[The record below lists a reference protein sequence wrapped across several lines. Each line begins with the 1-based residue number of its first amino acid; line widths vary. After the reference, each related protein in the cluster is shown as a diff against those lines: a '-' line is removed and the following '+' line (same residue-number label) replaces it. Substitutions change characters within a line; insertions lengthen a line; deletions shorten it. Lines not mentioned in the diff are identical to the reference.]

1 MSATVADRCRR
12 CGTKMRN
19 SRKVCPCCGYDI
31 NEPEPEMLSEK
42 PLDSDKPSAHQI
54 RKVTAKAGV
63 KMCAICMSSVP
74 EEQLIDQDN
83 QKICPTCADSL
94 KSKAAKKAAGAPPK

>member
-31 NEPEPEMLSEK
+31 SGPEPEAE
-42 PLDSDKPSAHQI
+42 PETDAERPSGHQI

-63 KMCAICMSSVP
+63 KMCAICMSSVN
-74 EEQLIDQDN
+74 EAELLDQDG
-83 QKICPTCADSL
+83 QKICPTCAENL
-94 KSKAAKKAAGAPPK
+94 KNKAMRKAAGGGPPK

>member
-31 NEPEPEMLSEK
+31 TGPEPEPEKE
-42 PLDSDKPSAHQI
+42 SDVERPSAHQI

-74 EEQLIDQDN
+74 EGELMEQEG
-83 QKICPTCADSL
+83 QKICPTCAENL
-94 KSKAAKKAAGAPPK
+94 KNKAMRKAAGGGPPK